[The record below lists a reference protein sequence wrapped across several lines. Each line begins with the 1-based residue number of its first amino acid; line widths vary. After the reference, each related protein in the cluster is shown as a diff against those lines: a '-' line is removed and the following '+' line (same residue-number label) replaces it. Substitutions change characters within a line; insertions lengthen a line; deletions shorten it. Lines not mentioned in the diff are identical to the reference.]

1 MHHTRFP
8 VSTRSSAPGRRTGI
22 RPGSSVC
29 VGHAAAV
36 ALVLLAGAC
45 SGTDIGEPTD
55 GAQSDGASVASTE
68 TEGTSGED
76 TGPGEGE
83 MADTP
88 DEPAVTNGSDDA
100 AGSEAPE
107 SAQRAD
113 ETVAEGDDLSGTTV
127 TLLTHD
133 SFNVSPETLE
143 AFTESTGIKVEQLA
157 SGDAGVLVAQ
167 ACLTAGEPLGDV
179 LFGIDNTFL
188 QRGLDCGIFEPYASP
203 GLADVPDHFE
213 LDGEHRV
220 TPIDFGDV
228 CLNYWVDSFDGS
240 PPPPSSL
247 DDLIDPAYADM
258 LAVQSPETSSPGL
271 AFLLATIARYGDG
284 WEDYWAAL
292 RNNGV
297 SVTAGWEDAYYGEF
311 IAGGGDRPIVV
322 SYASSPP
329 AEVIFAD
336 PPVDEPPTGVVT
348 ASCYRQIEF
357 AGVLAGADNPGG
369 AQALIDFMLTPTFQ
383 NDVPLNM
390 FVFPVI
396 SSATLP
402 EAFAEHAQ
410 IAENPLI
417 LDPAEV
423 EAQRN
428 AWTDRWVE
436 IVLR

>member
-1 MHHTRFP
+1 MDQ
-8 VSTRSSAPGRRTGI
+8 APSQVPAHSGAPRRRTCPRVRAAAI
-22 RPGSSVC
+22 V
-29 VGHAAAV
+29 AAAV
-36 ALVLLAGAC
+36 AVALVAAAC
-45 SGTDIGEPTD
+45 SGDSS
-55 GAQSDGASVASTE
+55 SDEGDPAAPSETASTSA
-68 TEGTSGED
+68 TTS
-76 TGPGEGE
+76 TS
-83 MADTP
+83 
-88 DEPAVTNGSDDA
+88 AVATS
-100 AGSEAPE
+100 SP
-107 SAQRAD
+107 
-113 ETVAEGDDLSGTTV
+113 TVDGGDLAGTTV

-133 SFNVSPETLE
+133 SFSLSPETLE
-143 AFTESTGIKVEQLA
+143 AFTESSGIVVEQLA
-157 SGDAGVLVAQ
+157 SGDAGALVAQ
-167 ACLTAGEPLGDV
+167 ACLTAGEPLADV

-188 QRGLDCGIFEPYASP
+188 QRGLDCDIFEPYESP
-203 GLADVPDHFE
+203 GLADVPDRFE
-213 LDGEHRV
+213 LDPDHRV

-228 CLNYWVDSFDGS
+228 CLNYWIDAFDGS
-240 PPPPSSL
+240 VPPPASL
-247 DDLIDPAYADM
+247 DDLIDPAYAGM
-258 LAVQSPETSSPGL
+258 LVVESPETSSPGL
-271 AFLLATIARYGDG
+271 AFLLATIAHYGDG

-292 RNNGV
+292 RDNGV

-311 IAGGGDRPIVV
+311 TAGGGDRPIVV

-357 AGVLAGADNPGG
+357 AGVLGGADNPGG
-369 AQALIDFMLTPTFQ
+369 ARALIDFMLTATFQ

-396 SSATLP
+396 SGATLP
-402 EAFAEHAQ
+402 EVFAEHAE
-410 IAENPLI
+410 IADDPFI